1 MTINGD
7 DWLTVQDAAK
17 LSGYHPEHL
26 RRLIRENA
34 IKARKIS
41 IIWLVERESLL
52 AYAKKARSTGDGRY
66 SPKGSKS

>member
-1 MTINGD
+1 MTIND
-7 DWLTVQDAAK
+7 NDWITVNDAAK

-41 IIWLVERESLL
+41 IIWLVERDSLL
-52 AYAKKARSTGDGRY
+52 AYIEKANSTGDGRY
-66 SPKGSKS
+66 SPRGNKP